1 MVAFDISFCVQS
13 CLCLIGI
20 QYVFSQPSA
29 TFDRSCY
36 KADDTAVL
44 TVSYAPTGAETVT
57 VINWYFSK
65 ATVNNVRDTSCHKI
79 TEDIAFPNARMEYD
93 CTDSTSNSFKATISN
108 IEEADF
114 GEWGASFGL
123 SAGGPTNTVKVDM
136 TRCGK
141 IFMTPCKV
149 VWGTREHGQF
159 FFSGIKKEHG

>member
-29 TFDRSCY
+29 TFDHSCY
-36 KADDTAVL
+36 KTGDTAVL
-44 TVSYAPTGAETVT
+44 TMSYSPTGSETVT

-65 ATVNNVRDTSCHKI
+65 ATGNNAIDTSCNEI
-79 TEDIAFPNARMEYD
+79 AEDSAFPNARIEYD
-93 CTDSTSNSFKATISN
+93 CTDSASNRFKATVSN

-123 SAGGPTNTVKVDM
+123 SAGGPTNTAKVDM

-141 IFMTPCKV
+141 IFMTSSLEVLGNKENMANYFQ
-149 VWGTREHGQF
+149 GT
-159 FFSGIKKEHG
+159 KEHG